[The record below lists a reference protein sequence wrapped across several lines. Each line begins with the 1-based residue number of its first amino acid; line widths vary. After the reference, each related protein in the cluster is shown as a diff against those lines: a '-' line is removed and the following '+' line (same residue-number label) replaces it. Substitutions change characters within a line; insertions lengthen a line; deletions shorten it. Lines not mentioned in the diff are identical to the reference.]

1 MAMEETQPTG
11 TLGIERWVQFAFI
24 GIALLLFW
32 FIDHLA
38 SDVAGFAAQKL
49 DFSTPNPT
57 IVTAASALVAMLGAV
72 ALYRNE
78 NVYRFARAVAVEL
91 SHVTWPSRQETW
103 SNTLVVIIV
112 SAVAAVILGAFDA
125 AWSAVTDLIY

>member
-24 GIALLLFW
+24 GMALLFFW
-32 FIDHLA
+32 FVDHLA
-38 SDVAGFAAQKL
+38 SDLSAYAAQKL
-49 DFSTPNPT
+49 DLSTPNPI
-57 IVTAASALVAMLGAV
+57 IVTAASALVAILLAV
-72 ALYRNE
+72 AMYRSE
-78 NVYRFARAVAVEL
+78 RVHGFAREVAVEL
-91 SHVTWPSRQETW
+91 SNVTWPSRQETW

-112 SAVAAVILGAFDA
+112 SAIAAVILGAFDA